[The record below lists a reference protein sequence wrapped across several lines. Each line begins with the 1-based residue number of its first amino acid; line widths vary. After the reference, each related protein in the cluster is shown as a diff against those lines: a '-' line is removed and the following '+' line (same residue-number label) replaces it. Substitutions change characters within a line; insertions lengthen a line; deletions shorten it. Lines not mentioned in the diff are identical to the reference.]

1 MSFASSV
8 PSAQPPTSPQFG
20 TTPRR
25 SWRAIDI
32 IVACVLSV
40 AIGLIF
46 WVWNTVG
53 VIWGDSLSALTPGL
67 HGLALGIWLLGGPMV
82 MLVIRKPGAAF
93 IGELLAASVS
103 ASLGSVW
110 CIGVLYSGLAQ
121 GLGAELIFLIFAYRR
136 FGAGV
141 AMLAGAG
148 AGLGAVILE
157 LFMYGNL
164 AKSIEFNVIYGI
176 TSMIS
181 GAILAGLLSFF
192 LVRALAQTG
201 ALDKFPA
208 GRERMKT
215 V

>member
-67 HGLALGIWLLGGPMV
+67 HGLALGIC
-82 MLVIRKPGAAF
+82 F
-93 IGELLAASVS
+93 S
-103 ASLGSVW
+103 
-110 CIGVLYSGLAQ
+110 Q
-121 GLGAELIFLIFAYRR
+121 
-136 FGAGV
+136 
-141 AMLAGAG
+141 
-148 AGLGAVILE
+148 
-157 LFMYGNL
+157 
-164 AKSIEFNVIYGI
+164 
-176 TSMIS
+176 
-181 GAILAGLLSFF
+181 
-192 LVRALAQTG
+192 
-201 ALDKFPA
+201 A
-208 GRERMKT
+208 GRR
-215 V
+215 VYR

>member
-1 MSFASSV
+1 M
-8 PSAQPPTSPQFG
+8 
-20 TTPRR
+20 
-25 SWRAIDI
+25 
-32 IVACVLSV
+32 ACVLSV

-53 VIWGDSLSALTPGL
+53 VIWGDSLSVLTPGL

-110 CIGVLYSGLAQ
+110 GIGVLYSGFAQ

-164 AKSIEFNVIYGI
+164 AKSIEFNVIYAI

-181 GAILAGLLSFF
+181 GAILAGLLPFF